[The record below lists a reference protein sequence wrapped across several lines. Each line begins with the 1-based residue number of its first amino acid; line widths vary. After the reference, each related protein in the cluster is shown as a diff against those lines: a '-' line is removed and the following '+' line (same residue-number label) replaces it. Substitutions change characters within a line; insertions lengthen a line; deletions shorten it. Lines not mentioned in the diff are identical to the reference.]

1 MQIYIV
7 RRIIQAIFVLWAAF
21 SITFAILYLL
31 PGDPVAIMLDQRGEG
46 QLADEALIET
56 VRERYGLDRPIVW
69 QYVEMLA
76 KAVKGDFG
84 LSIESGQPVFKTIL
98 TALPET
104 LKLAGSALVLAI
116 LAGGILAIWATY
128 SQSRFVTS
136 VLLSLPPLGVSIPGF
151 WIGLSLMQLFSFQ
164 FLLFP
169 AMGNDG
175 LQSLVLPALTLAL
188 PTAAGFAQVFAHS
201 LKDALSQPYID
212 TAVAKGAS
220 RIRVHLSHALR
231 NATLP
236 ALTLIGISA
245 GGLLGGSVVTEAV
258 YSRTGIGRLTEIA
271 VHARDIPMVQGLV
284 LLSTAIFVLI
294 NLVIDL
300 LYPLFD
306 PRIVEHSATS
316 SRREVN
322 VK

>member
-1 MQIYIV
+1 MHIYVV
-7 RRIIQAIFVLWAAF
+7 RRVTQALFVLWAAF
-21 SITFAILYLL
+21 SVTFAILYLL

-46 QLADEALIET
+46 LMADEALINS
-56 VRERYGLDRPIVW
+56 VRQQYGLDRPIFW
-69 QYVEMLA
+69 QYTDLL
-76 KAVKGDFG
+76 VKTLGGDFG
-84 LSIESGQPVFKTIL
+84 LSIESGQPVLPTIL
-98 TALPET
+98 QALPET

-116 LAGGILAIWATY
+116 LGGGLLAILATY
-128 SQSRFVTS
+128 SRFRFVRS
-136 VLLSLPPLGVSIPGF
+136 ILFALPPLGVSIPGF
-151 WIGLSLMQLFSFQ
+151 WIGLTLMQLFSFH

-175 LQSLVLPALTLAL
+175 LHSIVLPALTLAL

-201 LKDALSQPYID
+201 LEQALSQPYIQ

-220 RIRVHLSHALR
+220 RIRVHLLHALQ
-231 NATLP
+231 NAALP

-271 VHARDIPMVQGLV
+271 VHAQDIPMVQGLV
-284 LLSTAIFVLI
+284 LLSTAIFVFI

-306 PRIVEHSATS
+306 PRIATS
-316 SRREVN
+316 GALSFRTGGED
-322 VK
+322 